1 MEGNVLT
8 TYFLPAALF
17 IIMLGMGLSLVVED
31 FKRVVVYP
39 KAVFIG
45 LSNQLVILPYTALGL
60 AILWDLPGELAVG
73 LMILAVCPGGVTS
86 NLISHVSKGDTA
98 LSVTLTAISSV
109 VTIFSIPFI
118 INYALETFMSSGQII
133 QLNIPKTIAQ
143 IIVITIIPITIGM
156 IVRRYAEAFAKSM
169 DKPVRIVSTIF
180 LALIIVAA
188 VLKEKEVLLNNF
200 KLVGSVTFA
209 LNVITM
215 GIGFITAKLFALSL
229 KQRITISIES
239 GIQNGTLAIAIAIT
253 ILNNGQMAIPGA
265 LYSLIMFLTGGF
277 MMYYFGRRNL
287 SKDA

>member
-31 FKRVVVYP
+31 FKRVVVFP
-39 KAVFIG
+39 KAVVIG
-45 LSNQLVILPYTALGL
+45 LINQLFILPYTALGL

-109 VTIFSIPFI
+109 ATIFSIPFI

-133 QLNIPKTIAQ
+133 QLDVPKTILQ

-156 IVRRYAEAFAKSM
+156 MVRRYAEAFAKSM
-169 DKPVRIVSTIF
+169 DKPVRIVSTVF

-188 VLKEKEVLLNNF
+188 VLKEKEVLFANF
-200 KLVGSVTFA
+200 KLIGSVTFA

-215 GIGFITAKLFALSL
+215 GIGFITAKLLALGI

-265 LYSLIMFLTGGF
+265 LYSLIMFVTGGF
-277 MMYYFGRRNL
+277 MMYYFGRRTIA
-287 SKDA
+287 KDV